1 MKKGSRSR
9 PLGGAGG
16 PAGVRG
22 RAPRGGRT
30 CKVKGQLVSLWRGN
44 SVNQAV
50 SMKYRVPILD
60 GITRRYLTWLV
71 LDSDTRTVSYSDTL
85 GETGAE

>member
-1 MKKGSRSR
+1 MLGSHSK

-30 CKVKGQLVSLWRGN
+30 CKVKGRLVSLGHDLRA
-44 SVNQAV
+44 NQAV
-50 SMKYRVPILD
+50 SWKSPETLLS
-60 GITRRYLTWLV
+60 GIAW
-71 LDSDTRTVSYSDTL
+71 
-85 GETGAE
+85 